1 MKVISK
7 AMGNS
12 TLPSE
17 SQTPFQ
23 RFSGKSQV
31 RRRRISSKM
40 KFARTAKELPC
51 VKTDSHYDW
60 MWMNVE
66 HDMI

>member
-7 AMGNS
+7 TMGNS
-12 TLPSE
+12 TFHQKVKRLFNGFP
-17 SQTPFQ
+17 
-23 RFSGKSQV
+23 RKSQV

-51 VKTDSHYDW
+51 VKPDSHYYW

-66 HDMI
+66 YDVI